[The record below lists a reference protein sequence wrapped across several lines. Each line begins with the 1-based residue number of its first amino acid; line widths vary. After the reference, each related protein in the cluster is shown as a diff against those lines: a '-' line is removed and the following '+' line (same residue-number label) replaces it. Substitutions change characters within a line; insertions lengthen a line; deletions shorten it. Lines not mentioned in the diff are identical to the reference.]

1 MPSSFC
7 RNSVKKTLVNVCF
20 QIIYSYKCFLARI
33 KRSVD
38 DILHALLTEVL
49 NFFAPSPKFFIQY
62 LSVIGKWT
70 VFLSKEKFSSRGFY
84 GNLKCSVDNLF
95 EKRSLKVGL
104 FFLKLQFSNELF
116 SSMSFYENI
125 ECSVNKRFE
134 KNSVKVGIFFLK
146 RRR

>member
-38 DILHALLTEVL
+38 DILHALLTEVP
-49 NFFAPSPKFFIQY
+49 NFFAPSPQVFIQY
-62 LSVIGKWT
+62 QPVIEKKC
-70 VFLSKEKFSSRGFY
+70 FFFSKE
-84 GNLKCSVDNLF
+84 
-95 EKRSLKVGL
+95 L
-104 FFLKLQFSNELF
+104 FF
-116 SSMSFYENI
+116 SMSFDENI

-134 KNSVKVGIFFLK
+134 KNSMKVGICFPEKPTIIRKKYYFGK
-146 RRR
+146 KVHVFSE